1 MTSKNQ
7 SSYDLGKLS
16 ERGNYILEMLET
28 AEVNRLDSANRTIEN
43 ALKQG
48 KISSND
54 ANIMKAYYKDYVNA
68 K

>member
-1 MTSKNQ
+1 
-7 SSYDLGKLS
+7 
-16 ERGNYILEMLET
+16 MLET
-28 AEVNRLDSANRTIEN
+28 AEINKLDSANRTIDN